1 MDRDTDDLDF
11 FTKPGSGIHPAAEA
25 LSKWCAAEG
34 LACRHLRQ
42 EEWLVQMEMSGP
54 DGSSTLVD
62 LAEDTGPRMLTGTPL
77 GPEPTTE
84 EAAVRKLLALFG
96 RMAAR
101 DFADVYDL
109 SKLVSK
115 EGMLTGAHEM
125 DRGFQSD

>member
-1 MDRDTDDLDF
+1 
-11 FTKPGSGIHPAAEA
+11 
-25 LSKWCAAEG
+25 
-34 LACRHLRQ
+34 
-42 EEWLVQMEMSGP
+42 MEMSGP